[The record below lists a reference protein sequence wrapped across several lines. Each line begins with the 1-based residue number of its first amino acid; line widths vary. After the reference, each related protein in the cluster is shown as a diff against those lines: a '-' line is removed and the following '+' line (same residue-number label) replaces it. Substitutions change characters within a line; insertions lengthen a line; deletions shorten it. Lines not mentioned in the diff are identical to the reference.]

1 MWWIAY
7 LWWLIPHI
15 HLILSVFIRDQ
26 GQFSSL
32 PTPPTSPPILMQ
44 PNHSTACPVIDSL
57 NLYLTHH
64 ILTHL
69 VLWTWFSLF
78 TPKLRSIVLPLMWT
92 LGTWTAFF
100 SNYVLAHYFIYTDFF
115 SALFWNL
122 LNSAAAAFTCIH
134 SIIHMHGEQG
144 YIGTFT
150 LCCFM
155 MCDLG
160 SVRLK
165 ICKIKDLT
173 CP

>member
-100 SNYVLAHYFIYTDFF
+100 FQLCAGSLFYLHRLLLSPVLKPP
-115 SALFWNL
+115 
-122 LNSAAAAFTCIH
+122 
-134 SIIHMHGEQG
+134 E
-144 YIGTFT
+144 
-150 LCCFM
+150 LCCSCFNLHSFYNPYAWWTGIHRYFYSM
-155 MCDLG
+155 LLYDVW
-160 SVRLK
+160 SR
-165 ICKIKDLT
+165 ICKIKDL
-173 CP
+173 